1 MRKRIIS
8 KLDIKDNNLV
18 KGIQLEGLRV
28 LGDPN
33 QFAKDYYL
41 SGIDEIFVQDVIAS
55 LYQKKS
61 ITKFLKNFSKDVFI
75 PICVGGGINN
85 LNDVTTLMIEGADKI
100 SLNSYAL
107 KNPSFIDELVKNFG
121 SSTICINIE
130 VKLINN
136 TFKLFVNNGRDPID
150 KNLIDWISEIQD
162 RGAGEIHLVSIDN
175 DGMEK
180 GVDINLLNFVKSLD
194 INVPLIYSG
203 GFNLNKDKNLLNKI
217 GENLDG
223 IAIGSYFHMQS
234 KHLIRDSL
242 WFRETSS
249 DNNSLTIKD
258 IINNIRKDF

>member
-75 PICVGGGINN
+75 PICVGGGIKN
-85 LNDVTTLMIEGADKI
+85 LEDVTTLMNEGADKI
-100 SLNSYAL
+100 SLNSHAL
-107 KNPSFIDELVKNFG
+107 IDPPFIDELVKNFG
-121 SSTICINIE
+121 SSTICINVE
-130 VKLINN
+130 VKFVND
-136 TFKLFVNNGRDPID
+136 TFRLFINNGRDPIY
-150 KNLIDWISEIQD
+150 KNLNDWINEIQD

-180 GVDINLLNFVKSLD
+180 GVDINLLNFINTLD

-203 GFNLNKDKNLLNKI
+203 GFNLNKDKKLLNKLSEI
-217 GENLDG
+217 LDG
-223 IAIGSYFHMQS
+223 IAIGSYLHMKS
-234 KHLIRDSL
+234 KYLKRDAL
-242 WFRETSS
+242 WFRETSK
-249 DNNSLTIKD
+249 DNNSLTIKE
-258 IINNIRKDF
+258 IINYIRKDF